1 MFSTMTTL
9 VFIFVSKQVNKGVL
23 NLLLI
28 TEGKKK
34 HYVLIKDLNRMLGMR
49 ANIINES
56 IFACTASNIPPTCT
70 EEILTKHQ
78 ENCMVINGEQ
88 AIRMP
93 EKGKNI
99 LQFKNHHKQMKVP
112 FVIYADFEAIT
123 ETCIRMQT
131 KWC

>member
-1 MFSTMTTL
+1 
-9 VFIFVSKQVNKGVL
+9 
-23 NLLLI
+23 
-28 TEGKKK
+28 
-34 HYVLIKDLNRMLGMR
+34 
-49 ANIINES
+49 
-56 IFACTASNIPPTCT
+56 
-70 EEILTKHQ
+70 
-78 ENCMVINGEQ
+78 MVINGEQ

-112 FVIYADFEAIT
+112 FVIYADFETIT